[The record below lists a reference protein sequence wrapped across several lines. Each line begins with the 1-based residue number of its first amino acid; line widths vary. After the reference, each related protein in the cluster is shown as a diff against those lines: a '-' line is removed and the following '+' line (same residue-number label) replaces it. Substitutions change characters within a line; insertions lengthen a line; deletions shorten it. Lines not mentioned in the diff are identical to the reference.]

1 MDEESD
7 GIDSKD
13 RADGAAAVAEAEAE
27 VRPTCPEEVRT
38 GTKDEES
45 VGIDPKDRV
54 DGAATLVE
62 AEVRPACPEEVRT
75 FEHARLSWNW
85 PLWHAATLTQC
96 QTGTSQLS
104 GHFCHVFYRI
114 GVFKTQPWRKS

>member
-1 MDEESD
+1 MMDEESD

-38 GTKDEES
+38 GTKDEELD
-45 VGIDPKDRV
+45 GIDLKDRV
-54 DGAATLVE
+54 DGAATEEE
-62 AEVRPACPEEVRT
+62 AEVRPACLGEVRT

-85 PLWHAATLTQC
+85 PLWRTAASTQC
-96 QTGTSQLS
+96 PTGTSQPSCLP
-104 GHFCHVFYRI
+104 CRVFYTNM
-114 GVFKTQPWRKS
+114 VLKTPD